1 MYMDVIIRD
10 IERAEQCNAFF
21 SALALALTIP
31 DVCAKAEKKYPQK
44 DVAYVEWCNHWCNFS
59 NMFSSQRYKNAF
71 NGAHCY
77 ALRCAFL
84 HNLDADMQK
93 QKKAFRK
100 TGDEGKEFTFVL
112 TVPNDC
118 NDLTARSILEDDDE
132 NSKMISIICKDIT
145 KLLVDGYR
153 KFRNENADITIE
165 NKGILIQ
172 EAV

>member
-1 MYMDVIIRD
+1 
-10 IERAEQCNAFF
+10 
-21 SALALALTIP
+21 
-31 DVCAKAEKKYPQK
+31 
-44 DVAYVEWCNHWCNFS
+44 
-59 NMFSSQRYKNAF
+59 
-71 NGAHCY
+71 
-77 ALRCAFL
+77 
-84 HNLDADMQK
+84 MQK

-132 NSKMISIICKDIT
+132 NSKMISINCKDIT